1 VKKEK
6 LKEWALTG
14 NGSADALTQ
23 KKNNFME
30 NVNEKI
36 LEDYR
41 LVVTRLDLMKAEV
54 DEVNRANFKLRKAF
68 NELLDIYQEELL
80 RRESTED
87 SQTVAYYWCDK
98 AGILD

>member
-1 VKKEK
+1 
-6 LKEWALTG
+6 
-14 NGSADALTQ
+14 
-23 KKNNFME
+23 ME

-41 LVVTRLDLMKAEV
+41 LVVTRLDLMKSEV

-87 SQTVAYYWCDK
+87 SQAVAYYWC
-98 AGILD
+98 

>member
-1 VKKEK
+1 
-6 LKEWALTG
+6 
-14 NGSADALTQ
+14 
-23 KKNNFME
+23 ME

-41 LVVTRLDLMKAEV
+41 LLVTRLDLIKAEV

-87 SQTVAYYWCDK
+87 SQEVAYYWCDK

>member
-1 VKKEK
+1 
-6 LKEWALTG
+6 
-14 NGSADALTQ
+14 
-23 KKNNFME
+23 ME

-41 LVVTRLDLMKAEV
+41 LVVTRLDIMKAEV

-68 NELLDIYQEELL
+68 NELLDIYQEELA

-87 SQTVAYYWCDK
+87 SQEVAYYWCDK

>member
-1 VKKEK
+1 
-6 LKEWALTG
+6 
-14 NGSADALTQ
+14 
-23 KKNNFME
+23 ME

-41 LVVTRLDLMKAEV
+41 LVVSRLDLMKSEV

-68 NELLDIYQEELL
+68 NELLDIYQEELS

-87 SQTVAYYWCDK
+87 SQEVAYYWCDK

>member
-1 VKKEK
+1 
-6 LKEWALTG
+6 
-14 NGSADALTQ
+14 
-23 KKNNFME
+23 ME

-41 LVVTRLDLMKAEV
+41 LVVSRLDLMKAEV

-68 NELLDIYQEELL
+68 NELLDIYQEELA

-87 SQTVAYYWCDK
+87 SQEVAYYWCDK

>member
-1 VKKEK
+1 
-6 LKEWALTG
+6 
-14 NGSADALTQ
+14 
-23 KKNNFME
+23 ME

-41 LVVTRLDLMKAEV
+41 MIVSRLDLMKSEV

-68 NELLDIYQEELL
+68 NELLDIYQEELA

-87 SQTVAYYWCDK
+87 SQAVAYYWCDK

>member
-1 VKKEK
+1 
-6 LKEWALTG
+6 
-14 NGSADALTQ
+14 
-23 KKNNFME
+23 ME

-41 LVVTRLDLMKAEV
+41 LVVTRLDLMKSEV

-87 SQTVAYYWCDK
+87 SQEVAYYWCDK

>member
-1 VKKEK
+1 
-6 LKEWALTG
+6 
-14 NGSADALTQ
+14 
-23 KKNNFME
+23 ME

>member
-1 VKKEK
+1 MEK
-6 LKEWALTG
+6 
-14 NGSADALTQ
+14 
-23 KKNNFME
+23 
-30 NVNEKI
+30 VNEKI

-68 NELLDIYQEELL
+68 NELLDIYQEELA

-87 SQTVAYYWCDK
+87 SQEVAYYWCDK

>member
-1 VKKEK
+1 
-6 LKEWALTG
+6 
-14 NGSADALTQ
+14 
-23 KKNNFME
+23 
-30 NVNEKI
+30 
-36 LEDYR
+36 
-41 LVVTRLDLMKAEV
+41 MKAEV

-87 SQTVAYYWCDK
+87 SNHVAYYWCDK

>member
-1 VKKEK
+1 
-6 LKEWALTG
+6 
-14 NGSADALTQ
+14 
-23 KKNNFME
+23 ME

-41 LVVTRLDLMKAEV
+41 LVVSRLDLMKAEV

-68 NELLDIYQEELL
+68 NELLDVYQEELA
-80 RRESTED
+80 RRESRLD
-87 SQTVAYYWCDK
+87 SLEVTYHWCEK

>member
-1 VKKEK
+1 
-6 LKEWALTG
+6 
-14 NGSADALTQ
+14 
-23 KKNNFME
+23 
-30 NVNEKI
+30 
-36 LEDYR
+36 
-41 LVVTRLDLMKAEV
+41 MKAEV

-87 SQTVAYYWCDK
+87 FNDVAYYWCDK